1 MNETYEFTM
10 DKCLLLDFDGVII
23 NNGTINE
30 NITEKAACFLAK
42 HTHIRPQNAL
52 KINRRNY
59 RKFGHTLYLT
69 NYINKNE
76 RNYKPLTIDDF
87 NNYVYEDDFIQNNCL
102 SHLNPN
108 DVDLFTEWVYFID
121 ETKRT
126 ALFDEAFIFSNAP
139 SAWVNQT
146 ITELE
151 CIAGIKMNIDD
162 VISVPENFDN
172 NLKPDRYPYDQ
183 FTSNYPYESEI
194 IYVDDSET
202 NLQYT
207 KWTNFLFDPL
217 KKDHHKKSDKKN
229 HKNEHIRVI
238 SSPKELYL
246 MI

>member
-1 MNETYEFTM
+1 MNDTYEFTM

-42 HTHIRPQNAL
+42 HTHINPQSAL
-52 KINRRNY
+52 KINKRNY

-76 RNYKPLTIDDF
+76 RNYEPLTIDDF
-87 NNYVYEDDFIQNNCL
+87 NNYVYEDAFIQNNCL
-102 SHLNPN
+102 SHLNST

-126 ALFDEAFIFSNAP
+126 ALFDDVFIFSNAP
-139 SAWVNQT
+139 SVWINQT
-146 ITELE
+146 IRELE
-151 CIAGIKMNIDD
+151 CIADIKMNIDD
-162 VISVPENFDN
+162 VISVPEQFENK
-172 NLKPDRYPYDQ
+172 LKPDQHPYDQ
-183 FTSNYPYESEI
+183 FTSSYPYESEI

-217 KKDHHKKSDKKN
+217 KDHCKNAYKKN
-229 HKNEHIRVI
+229 HKNDHINMI
-238 SSPKELYL
+238 SSPKELYM